1 MHLFVLE
8 TIPLRT
14 FRAPSCSKSCA
25 PFVLFVLQIV
35 LQNEEDE
42 EVGED
47 GEQEVDDAGRAW

>member
-1 MHLFVLE
+1 M
-8 TIPLRT
+8 
-14 FRAPSCSKSCA
+14 
-25 PFVLFVLQIV
+25 LQIV